1 MPIKEDK
8 LINIAPTGDEQVLD
22 NALRPRTLK
31 EYVGQENICRQLRIY
46 IQAACQRAEPL
57 DHILFFGPPG
67 LGKTTLARLIAHEVQ
82 ANIVA
87 SSGPVLEKGR
97 DIAALLSNLE
107 RRDVLFID
115 EIHRLPPPVE
125 EILYPAMED
134 YSIDIMLGEGAAAR
148 PLSLRVAPFTLVGAT
163 TRSGLLTSP
172 LRARFGIVLRLGF
185 YTSEELVHIVK
196 RSAGILGIRINEDGA
211 LEIAKRARGTPRLA
225 NRLLRRVRD
234 YAEVET
240 NPAARIG
247 QTVAAAALKML
258 GVDSGG
264 LDEIDRLFMRIILEK
279 FTGGPVGI
287 ENIAAAMHEM
297 RDTLEDVVEPF
308 LIQQGFIKRT
318 PRGRVATEIA
328 YRHFSLQMPA
338 RMRRQQS
345 ELFNT

>member
-8 LINIAPTGDEQVLD
+8 AVNINSSNDERVLD
-22 NALRPRTLK
+22 NALRPRFLK
-31 EYVGQENICRQLRIY
+31 EYIGQKNICRQLKIC
-46 IQAACQRAEPL
+46 IQAARQRAEPL

-82 ANIVA
+82 ANIVS

-115 EIHRLPPPVE
+115 EVHRLPPPVE

-148 PLSLRVAPFTLVGAT
+148 PLCLNIAPFTLVGAT

-172 LRARFGIVLRLGF
+172 LRARFGIVLRLDF
-185 YTSEELVHIVK
+185 YAVEELTRIVT
-196 RSAGILGIRINEDGA
+196 RSAAMLGIGIDGEGA
-211 LEIAKRARGTPRLA
+211 YEIARRARGTPRLA

-234 YAEVET
+234 YAEVECEK
-240 NPAARIG
+240 NALINQRLAD
-247 QTVAAAALKML
+247 AALTML
-258 GVDSGG
+258 GVDEEG
-264 LDEIDRLFMRIILEK
+264 LDEIDRLFMQIILEK
-279 FTGGPVGI
+279 FSGGPVGI
-287 ENIAAAMHEM
+287 ENIAAAMQET

-308 LIQQGFIKRT
+308 LIQRGFIKRT
-318 PRGRVATEIA
+318 PRGRTATEGA
-328 YRHFSLQMPA
+328 YKHFSLPLPTK
-338 RMRRQQS
+338 QQPP
-345 ELFNT
+345 LFNN